1 MREKRKDGLFSYGFL
16 LDRDVSKAASQFPR
30 KRTKTIAD
38 IGLPQHATD
47 AQIVRAAW
55 ERDLTIVTGNGDD
68 FTREIQKFLSQTKR
82 NECHEMRG
90 LVVLPNGYERQK
102 RLLQGVEGTLKLGS
116 EKLTWADVAD
126 KDCYVKVKR
135 TGGTEVRRFPR
146 CFFCQRNQQTKS

>member
-1 MREKRKDGLFSYGFL
+1 M
-16 LDRDVSKAASQFPR
+16 LDRDVSKAASLFPR

-38 IGLPQHATD
+38 IGLRQDATD
-47 AQIVRAAW
+47 AEIVKAAW
-55 ERDLTIVTGNGDD
+55 ERELTIVTGNGDD

-102 RLLQGVEGTLKLGS
+102 RLLQDIERTLKLGS
-116 EKLTWADVAD
+116 EKLTWAGVAD

-135 TGGTEVRRFPR
+135 AGGTEIRRFPR
-146 CFFCQRNQQTKS
+146 CVFCQRNEQQQ